1 MARKPFAIGDLIWIK
16 DRSRLN
22 SEEELVLVRETP
34 LDEDYDGNLHE
45 CVVIY
50 NIYKAT
56 SHTYREKYFRS
67 AYKYRMVKKDAS
79 GRPDFE
85 QR

>member
-1 MARKPFAIGDLIWIK
+1 MARKPFAVGDLMWIK

-22 SEEELVLVRETP
+22 SEEELVLVRES
-34 LDEDYDGNLHE
+34 LLEEDYDGNLHE
-45 CVVIY
+45 SVVIY